1 MDKQKKDS
9 KIFRI
14 RHSLAHILAMSVL
27 DKYKDAKITIGPV
40 VENGFYYD
48 IDFGDVKITD
58 SDLKN
63 FQKKM
68 KKIIS
73 QKYDFKKIDV
83 SKEEALNK
91 VKGNQYKE
99 ELIKEFSDTGKNIT
113 FYKTGDIFEDLCEGP
128 HVENTSEIDTKAF
141 ELTKVA
147 GAYWRGDEKNKMLTR
162 IYGVA
167 FETKEELQEY
177 KSQMAEAKK
186 RDHRKLG
193 KELEL
198 FTFSEHVGGG
208 LPLFTPKGTM
218 IRDLVVEKI
227 AKLQEKLGWQKVTIP
242 HITKSELYK
251 ISGHWDKYK
260 DDLFHVKGKSDTKF
274 VMKPMNCP
282 HHTQIFAAFPKS
294 YKDLP
299 VRFTENTMVYRDEQA
314 GELMGLSRVRAITQD
329 DGHAFCSESQIEQEV
344 KGIVSIIKTFYK
356 DLGMLEKGKYWVS
369 LSAMDPKKPE
379 KYLNEGGIFE
389 KAENI
394 LEKIA
399 KDEDLPYKKVEGE
412 AAFYGPK
419 LDFQFKDA
427 IGREWQLGTVQLD
440 FSMPKR
446 FGLEYT
452 DENGQKQTPVM
463 IHRAIAGSL
472 ERFMSVMIEHF
483 AGEFPFWM
491 SPVQAKIIPVGDF
504 ANKYSENIYK
514 ELKTAGF
521 RVELDNSSNGFGKK
535 VRVAKK
541 EKIPFFIIVGDK
553 DMEVN
558 KLTLESRDGE
568 SGQLSTEELIQK
580 FKKENK

>member
-227 AKLQEKLGWQKVTIP
+227 AKLQEKLG
-242 HITKSELYK
+242 
-251 ISGHWDKYK
+251 
-260 DDLFHVKGKSDTKF
+260 
-274 VMKPMNCP
+274 
-282 HHTQIFAAFPKS
+282 
-294 YKDLP
+294 
-299 VRFTENTMVYRDEQA
+299 
-314 GELMGLSRVRAITQD
+314 
-329 DGHAFCSESQIEQEV
+329 
-344 KGIVSIIKTFYK
+344 
-356 DLGMLEKGKYWVS
+356 
-369 LSAMDPKKPE
+369 
-379 KYLNEGGIFE
+379 
-389 KAENI
+389 
-394 LEKIA
+394 
-399 KDEDLPYKKVEGE
+399 
-412 AAFYGPK
+412 
-419 LDFQFKDA
+419 
-427 IGREWQLGTVQLD
+427 
-440 FSMPKR
+440 
-446 FGLEYT
+446 
-452 DENGQKQTPVM
+452 
-463 IHRAIAGSL
+463 
-472 ERFMSVMIEHF
+472 
-483 AGEFPFWM
+483 
-491 SPVQAKIIPVGDF
+491 
-504 ANKYSENIYK
+504 
-514 ELKTAGF
+514 
-521 RVELDNSSNGFGKK
+521 
-535 VRVAKK
+535 
-541 EKIPFFIIVGDK
+541 
-553 DMEVN
+553 
-558 KLTLESRDGE
+558 
-568 SGQLSTEELIQK
+568 
-580 FKKENK
+580 